1 MWQNSDCNWL
11 SGDYE
16 KKIWTLCVTLEVGK
30 VFDITVYVAPER
42 RAKFVE
48 IVKSYIDHENS
59 DNTTIEFNEDYTKMR
74 KIENNF

>member
-1 MWQNSDCNWL
+1 MSHDSDCNWL

-16 KKIWTLCVTLEVGK
+16 KKIWHLCVTLDVGK

-42 RAKFVE
+42 REKFIE

-59 DNTTIEFNEDYTKMR
+59 DNTTIEFNEDYTKIR